1 LSRLPPY
8 SSSSCQTNY
17 NLNGYFQYRL
27 SHCVGRSSQATT
39 AAVEKSGLSLTHR
52 IQDTLVAVAQR
63 ETLGFN
69 ARLAVGSHPG
79 IALIFNGIFDGTE
92 IQGVVKTP

>member
-1 LSRLPPY
+1 MTRGGAYWKLALLCS
-8 SSSSCQTNY
+8 
-17 NLNGYFQYRL
+17 
-27 SHCVGRSSQATT
+27 A
-39 AAVEKSGLSLTHR
+39 
-52 IQDTLVAVAQR
+52 VAVAQR

-79 IALIFNGIFDGTE
+79 IALICDGIFDGTE